1 VRILVV
7 DDEVKVCSLL
17 RMMLEEMG
25 HEVMVTI
32 DAAAVVPLV
41 DKRYYDLVLLDINMP
56 HLSGIEVIQRLRARN
71 RLIKIIVVTAV
82 DNAIARQYIEELGI
96 DGYVVKPFKYDY
108 LRRVLKEQIDSL
120 PKP

>member
-17 RMMLEEMG
+17 RMMLE
-25 HEVMVTI
+25 
-32 DAAAVVPLV
+32 AAAVVPLV

-108 LRRVLKEQIDSL
+108 LRRVLKEQVDSL